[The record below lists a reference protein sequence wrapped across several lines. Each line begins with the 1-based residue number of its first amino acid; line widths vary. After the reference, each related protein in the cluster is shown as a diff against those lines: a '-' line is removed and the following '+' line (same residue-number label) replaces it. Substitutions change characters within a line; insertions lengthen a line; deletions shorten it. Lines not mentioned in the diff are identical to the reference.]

1 MTTTRSTDTM
11 SSTAPADTVP
21 DPERTQAFVERMI
34 GALNDGALAL
44 MAGIGHRTGLFD
56 TMATLPRSTSAEIAE
71 AAGLQ
76 ERYVREW
83 LGAMTTGGVVVHDP
97 DSGTYHLPVD
107 HHLAVTRSGGAA
119 NVAKTM
125 QILPLLGS
133 VSAEIAERFETG
145 GGVHYTA
152 FTDFHRFMAEESAAV
167 FDHALVDVV
176 LPLVSGLPDRLSEGI
191 AVADIGCGSGHAVNL
206 MARAFPNSRFV
217 GYDFSEEGVAAGRSE
232 AERLG
237 LTNASFE
244 LVDVAEL
251 DVVDGFDA
259 ITAFDAIHDQAHPA
273 RVLENIH
280 RALRPGGRF
289 LMVDINANS
298 DVADNVGHPLGPFL
312 YTVSTMHCMTVSL
325 ALDGDGLGTVWGEQ
339 LARTMLADA
348 GFVDVEV
355 TTLDADPLNS
365 YYVAT
370 KP

>member
-1 MTTTRSTDTM
+1 MSTTTPTNSTPSPSVD
-11 SSTAPADTVP
+11 P
-21 DPERTQAFVERMI
+21 DRVQAFTERMV
-34 GALNDGALAL
+34 GVLNDGALAL

-56 TMATLPRSTSAEIAE
+56 TMAGLPPSTSAEIAE

-83 LGAMTTGGVVVHDP
+83 LGAMTTGGVVTHDP
-97 DSGTYHLPVD
+97 GTGTFHLPAE
-107 HHLAVTRSGGAA
+107 HHLAVTRSGGPA

-133 VSAEIAERFETG
+133 VSTEIAERFETG

-152 FTDFHRFMAEESAAV
+152 FAEFHRFMAEESAAV
-167 FDHALVDVV
+167 FDNALVEVI
-176 LPLVSGLPDRLSEGI
+176 LPLVPGLPDRLHERI
-191 AVADIGCGSGHAVNL
+191 DVADIGCGSGHAVNL
-206 MARAFPNSRFV
+206 MAQAFPNSRFV
-217 GYDFSEEGVAAGRSE
+217 GYDFSDEGIAAARAE
-232 AERLG
+232 ADRLG
-237 LTNASFE
+237 VSNSEFVLA
-244 LVDVAEL
+244 DVAEL
-251 DVVDGFDA
+251 DAVEAFDV

-273 RVLENIH
+273 RVLDNIH

-298 DVADNVGHPLGPFL
+298 DVADNVEHPLGPFL

-355 TTLDADPLNS
+355 TSLDQDPLNS
-365 YYVAT
+365 YYVAS